1 LEEQD
6 AAGSK
11 VHLLPSVLPKGVAK
25 KTPASVICKD
35 HYGITGFENRLPQS
49 KIIYPIPSVTPAV
62 TLLGL
67 KWIEYIYYHTLLT
80 VWIVFFFN
88 ILQQDWYLGQT
99 ATALNG
105 SSVTV
110 APRSRKMIQDDPI
123 VVAYARLCYILY

>member
-62 TLLGL
+62 TLLEL

-80 VWIVFFFN
+80 VWIVFFFQHSPTGLVSWSN
-88 ILQQDWYLGQT
+88 GNCVEWILSDRG
-99 ATALNG
+99 AT
-105 SSVTV
+105 V
-110 APRSRKMIQDDPI
+110 QEDDT
-123 VVAYARLCYILY
+123 R

>member
-62 TLLGL
+62 TLLEL

-80 VWIVFFFN
+80 VWIVFFSTFSN
-88 ILQQDWYLGQT
+88 RTGILVKRQL
-99 ATALNG
+99 
-105 SSVTV
+105 
-110 APRSRKMIQDDPI
+110 R
-123 VVAYARLCYILY
+123 